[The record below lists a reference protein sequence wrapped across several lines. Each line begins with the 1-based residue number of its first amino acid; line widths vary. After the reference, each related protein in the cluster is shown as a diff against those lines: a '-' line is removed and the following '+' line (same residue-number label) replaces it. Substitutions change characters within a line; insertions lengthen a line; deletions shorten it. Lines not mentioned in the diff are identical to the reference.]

1 MTKDGRWHDSN
12 FIQMTVV
19 SLGIPQADDTLQ
31 VAMFHSTILSSP
43 SILRAAPRSAIARGT
58 VLIALMF
65 LSLALVTRVALL
77 IQGRQDMAWDA
88 SLLGSFGIGLW
99 FDLLAACYAVVPWFL
114 LTLLLP
120 VALWQ
125 SKAARWVISA
135 LLLIYAVAF
144 IFIGVS
150 EWFFWDEFQVRFNFI
165 AVDYL
170 VFTQEV
176 MDNIQ
181 QSYPMPLIYTGLA
194 IAGAG
199 IVWFAWKIGAVDWVC
214 AGDSRWKMR
223 LIPTLGIAVIVVGI
237 SYTFSQSQL
246 PRFAN
251 EFNRELAKD
260 GPYAFCAAFWESEID
275 YERFYLKQ
283 DTKVALARAKKLLTL
298 SDTPPASDDPTDLR
312 RLIKH
317 EGPEKKHNVVFIS
330 VESLSAAFMSHF
342 KVNFKMR
349 SYLTPNLD
357 RLADEGILFTN
368 HYATGTRT
376 VRGLEALT
384 LSVPP
389 TPGQS
394 IVWRPKNTNLF
405 TAGSVFRARGYD
417 TSYLYGGDAMFDN
430 MNTYFS
436 RNNYR
441 VIDRGAKPNSEITF
455 QNAWGVADEDL
466 FRWAEQEADAN
477 HAANKPFFMHV
488 MTVSNHRPFTFPAN
502 RIDLPQGSRDA
513 AVKYTDWCIGDF
525 LEKAKSKPWFAN
537 TIFVVVADHC
547 HGSAGKVELDVTK
560 YHIPCIIWNPQL
572 IEPRSYDRLCS
583 QIDMVPTLLGMM
595 NWSYTTRNFGQDVFS
610 PGYTPDKERIYVS
623 NYQKIAYITQGN
635 FAMLKPKQE
644 STLGKVDLKA
654 GNITL
659 DQTGALK
666 PQLED
671 TISLYQAASW
681 LFRNG
686 HLGAE
691 TDKP

>member
-1 MTKDGRWHDSN
+1 
-12 FIQMTVV
+12 MTVLSFGILLAGGRV
-19 SLGIPQADDTLQ
+19 RNFMPNLFSLRSFLADRL
-31 VAMFHSTILSSP
+31 
-43 SILRAAPRSAIARGT
+43 APRSIIARGAL
-58 VLIALMF
+58 LIATLF
-65 LSLALVTRVALL
+65 VSLALLSRVALL
-77 IQGRQDMAWDA
+77 IQGRHDIAWDA

-99 FDLLAACYAVVPWFL
+99 FDVLAACYAVVPWFL

-125 SKAARWVISA
+125 SKASRWVVSA

-150 EWFFWDEFQVRFNFI
+150 EWLFWDEFQVRFNFI

-176 MDNIQ
+176 IDNIR
-181 QSYPMPLIYTGLA
+181 QSYPMPLIYAGLA
-194 IAGAG
+194 AVGSG
-199 IVWFAWKIGAVDWVC
+199 IVWAAWKIGAVNWVC

-223 LIPTLGIAVIVVGI
+223 LLPTLGIAVTVVGI
-237 SYTFSQSQL
+237 SYGFSQTQI
-246 PRFAN
+246 PRFTN

-283 DTKVALARAKKLLTL
+283 DIKVALARAKELLTL

-317 EGPEKKHNVVFIS
+317 EGPEKKNNVVFIS

-368 HYATGTRT
+368 LYATGTRT

-441 VIDRGAKPNSEITF
+441 VIDRGTKPKSEITF

-513 AVKYTDWCIGDF
+513 AVKYTDWCIGEF
-525 LEKAKSKPWFAN
+525 LAKAKSKPWFAN
-537 TIFVVVADHC
+537 TIFVIVADHC

-560 YHIPCIIWNPQL
+560 YHIPCIIWNSQL
-572 IEPRSYDRLCS
+572 IQPRSYDRLCS

-644 STLGKVDLKA
+644 STLGKVELKV

-659 DQTGALK
+659 DKTGTLK
-666 PQLED
+666 HQLDD
-671 TISLYQAASW
+671 TISLYQSASW

-691 TDKP
+691 TDMP

>member
-1 MTKDGRWHDSN
+1 MPASTDSPTSSKSFLQRLAPHSVLGRGAAAI
-12 FIQMTVV
+12 FV
-19 SLGIPQADDTLQ
+19 L
-31 VAMFHSTILSSP
+31 FLS
-43 SILRAAPRSAIARGT
+43 
-58 VLIALMF
+58 IALITR
-65 LSLALVTRVALL
+65 LALLFQARH
-77 IQGRQDMAWDA
+77 DA
-88 SLLGSFGIGLW
+88 SWDVTLVSSFVWGFW
-99 FDLLAACYAVVPWFL
+99 FDVLAACYSVVPWFL

-120 VALWQ
+120 VALWR
-125 SKAARWVISA
+125 SKAARWVVTV
-135 LLLIYAVAF
+135 LLFLYTVVF
-144 IFIGVS
+144 IFVGVS

-176 MDNIQ
+176 IDNIQ

-194 IAGAG
+194 LAGMG
-199 IVWFAWKIGAVDWVC
+199 VMRLAWKIGAVRWVC
-214 AGDSRWKMR
+214 EGDAAWKMR
-223 LIPTLGIAVIVVGI
+223 LIPTVGIAVIVVVI
-237 SYTFSQSQL
+237 SNVFSQSQL
-246 PRFAN
+246 PRFSD

-260 GPYAFCAAFWESEID
+260 GHYAFCAAFWESEID

-283 DTKVALARAKKLLTL
+283 DIGKALARAKELLTL
-298 SDTPPASDDPTDLR
+298 SDTPPASADPRDLR
-312 RLIKH
+312 RVIKH

-368 HYATGTRT
+368 LYATGTRT

-405 TAGSVFRARGYD
+405 TAGSVFRKRGYD

-436 RNNYR
+436 RNQYR
-441 VIDRGAKPNSEITF
+441 VIDRGAKTKQDITF

-466 FRWAEQEADAN
+466 FTWATKEADAN

-572 IEPRSYDRLCS
+572 IQPRVYDRLCS
-583 QIDMVPTLLGMM
+583 QIDMVPTLLGML

-610 PGYTPDKERIYVS
+610 PGYTPERERIFVS

-659 DQTGALK
+659 DRTGALK

-671 TISLYQAASW
+671 TISLYQSASW

-691 TDKP
+691 TDQP

>member
-1 MTKDGRWHDSN
+1 MPASTN
-12 FIQMTVV
+12 T
-19 SLGIPQADDTLQ
+19 SLIHRFL
-31 VAMFHSTILSSP
+31 
-43 SILRAAPRSAIARGT
+43 PRSVLARGAAI
-58 VLIALMF
+58 VVGLF
-65 LSLALVTRVALL
+65 LSIALVTRLALL
-77 IQGRQDMAWDA
+77 FQARHDAAWDVT
-88 SLLGSFGIGLW
+88 LVGSFAWGFW
-99 FDLLAACYAVVPWFL
+99 FDVLAACYATVPWFL
-114 LTLLLP
+114 LTLLMP
-120 VALWQ
+120 AALWR
-125 SKAARWVISA
+125 SKAARWVVTVI
-135 LLLIYAVAF
+135 LFLYAVVL
-144 IFIGVS
+144 IFIGVA

-176 MDNIQ
+176 IDNIQ
-181 QSYPMPLIYTGLA
+181 QSYPMPLIYTGLGL
-194 IAGAG
+194 AGVG
-199 IVWFAWKIGAVDWVC
+199 VMWVVWKLGAVRWVC
-214 AGDSRWKMR
+214 EGDASWKLR
-223 LIPTLGIAVIVVGI
+223 IVPTLGVGVIVVGI
-237 SYTFSQSQL
+237 TYAFSQSQL
-246 PRFAN
+246 PRFSD

-260 GPYAFCAAFWESEID
+260 GHYAFCAAFWESEID

-283 DTKVALARAKKLLTL
+283 DTDKALARAKELLTL
-298 SDTPPASDDPTDLR
+298 SDTPPASADPSDLR

-317 EGPEKKHNVVFIS
+317 EGPEKTHNVVFIS

-368 HYATGTRT
+368 LYATGTRT

-441 VIDRGAKPNSEITF
+441 VIDRGTKPKSEITF

-466 FRWAEQEADAN
+466 FRWATQEADAN
-477 HAANKPFFMHV
+477 HAAKKPFFMHV
-488 MTVSNHRPFTFPAN
+488 MTVSNHRPFTFPAD
-502 RIDLPQGSRDA
+502 RIDMPQGSRDA

-537 TIFVVVADHC
+537 TLFVVVADHC

-560 YHIPCIIWNPQL
+560 YHIPCIFWNPQL
-572 IEPRSYDRLCS
+572 IQPRSYDRLCS

-644 STLGKVDLKA
+644 STVGKVDLKA

-659 DQTGALK
+659 DKTGALK

-671 TISLYQAASW
+671 TISLYQSASW

-686 HLGAE
+686 HLGAD
-691 TDKP
+691 TSKP

>member
-1 MTKDGRWHDSN
+1 MPRTVLGRGAL
-12 FIQMTVV
+12 MVV
-19 SLGIPQADDTLQ
+19 GLFL
-31 VAMFHSTILSSP
+31 
-43 SILRAAPRSAIARGT
+43 AIA
-58 VLIALMF
+58 F
-65 LSLALVTRVALL
+65 LTRLTLL
-77 IQGRQDMAWDA
+77 LQARHEVAWDA
-88 SLLGSFGIGLW
+88 SLVSSFGFGLW
-99 FDLLAACYAVVPWFL
+99 YDLLAACYAVVPWIL
-114 LTLLLP
+114 LTVLLP
-120 VALWQ
+120 AALWR
-125 SKAARWVISA
+125 SKAANWLVA
-135 LLLIYAVAF
+135 VLLGLYAVVL
-144 IFIGVS
+144 IFIGVA

-176 MDNIQ
+176 IDNIQ
-181 QSYPMPLIYTGLA
+181 ESYPMPLIFTGLGLVA
-194 IAGAG
+194 AGV
-199 IVWFAWKIGAVDWVC
+199 VWLLWRLGAVRWISQ
-214 AGDSRWKMR
+214 GDAAWR
-223 LIPTLGIAVIVVGI
+223 LRLVPTLAAALIVVGI
-237 SYTFSQSQL
+237 SNACTQSQL
-246 PRFAN
+246 PRFAD

-275 YERFYLKQ
+275 FDRFYLKQ
-283 DTKVALARAKKLLTL
+283 DIDVALARAKTLLTL
-298 SDTPPASDDPTDLR
+298 SDTPAASADPHDLR
-312 RLIKH
+312 RLIQRT
-317 EGPEKKHNVVFIS
+317 GPEKKNNVVFIS

-368 HYATGTRT
+368 LYATGTRT

-394 IVWRPKNTNLF
+394 IVWRPKNANLF
-405 TAGSVFRARGYD
+405 TAGSVFRNHGYD
-417 TSYLYGGDAMFDN
+417 TSYVYGGDAMFDN

-441 VIDRGAKPNSEITF
+441 VVDRGMKPDSEITF
-455 QNAWGVADEDL
+455 QNAWGVADEDV
-466 FRWAEQEADAN
+466 FRWATQEADAN

-488 MTVSNHRPFTFPAN
+488 MTVSNHRPFTFPEG

-572 IEPRSYDRLCS
+572 IQPRVYDRLCS

-595 NWSYTTRNFGQDVFS
+595 NWSYTTRSFGQDVFS
-610 PGYTPDKERIYVS
+610 PGYTPEHERIFVS

-635 FAMLKPKQE
+635 FAMLKPKRE
-644 STLGKVDLKA
+644 STLGTVDLKV
-654 GNITL
+654 GTL
-659 DQTGALK
+659 VGGTSDLMK
-666 PQLED
+666 SRLDD
-671 TISLYQAASW
+671 TIALYQSASW

-686 HLGAE
+686 HLGADTE
-691 TDKP
+691 VP

>member
-1 MTKDGRWHDSN
+1 VIIG
-12 FIQMTVV
+12 
-19 SLGIPQADDTLQ
+19 SLFLI
-31 VAMFHSTILSSP
+31 
-43 SILRAAPRSAIARGT
+43 
-58 VLIALMF
+58 IALI
-65 LSLALVTRVALL
+65 SRLALLL
-77 IQGRQDMAWDA
+77 QGRNDVAWDA
-88 SLLGSFGIGLW
+88 SLLGSFGFGLW
-99 FDLLAACYAVVPWFL
+99 YDLQAASYALVPWFL

-120 VALWQ
+120 SALWR
-125 SKAARWVISA
+125 SKAMMWVVSA
-135 LLLIYAVAF
+135 LLLIYAVVF

-194 IAGAG
+194 LVAAGV
-199 IVWFAWKIGAVDWVC
+199 VWMTWKLGWVSWVC
-214 AGDSRWKMR
+214 AGDSAWR
-223 LIPTLGIAVIVVGI
+223 LRVAPVIGIAVSVVGI
-237 SYTFSQSQL
+237 SYGLSQSQL

-275 YERFYLKQ
+275 YDRFYLKQ
-283 DTKVALARAKKLLTL
+283 PIEKALARAKELLVL
-298 SDTPPASDDPTDLR
+298 SDTPAVTVDPSDLR
-312 RLIKH
+312 RVIKH
-317 EGPEKKHNVVFIS
+317 EGPEKRHNIVFIS

-368 HYATGTRT
+368 LYATGTRT

-405 TAGSVFRARGYD
+405 TAGAVCRTRGYD
-417 TSYLYGGDAMFDN
+417 ISYLYGGDAMFDN

-441 VIDRGAKPNSEITF
+441 VIDRGTKPKSEIIF

-466 FRWAEQEADAN
+466 FHWAEKEADAN
-477 HAANKPFFMHV
+477 HAASKPFFMHV

-502 RIDLPQGSRDA
+502 RIDLAQGSRDA

-560 YHIPCIIWNPQL
+560 YHIPAIIWNPQL
-572 IEPRSYDRLCS
+572 IQPRVYDRLCS
-583 QIDMVPTLLGMM
+583 QIDIVPTLYGLM
-595 NWSYTTRNFGQDVFS
+595 NWSYTTRTFGQDVFS

-623 NYQKIAYITQGN
+623 NYQKIAYMTQGN

-644 STLGKVDLKA
+644 STLGKVDLKS
-654 GNITL
+654 GNIIT
-659 DQTGALK
+659 DKTAALK
-666 PQLED
+666 PHLD
-671 TISLYQAASW
+671 DAISLYQSASW

-691 TDKP
+691 TLTP